1 MTNNGPG
8 SDMKFVFWDD
18 PGDSQ
23 DSVDNQCDC
32 PPWKTEIA
40 YNELRKACCIA
51 KAKQEDLLE
60 QERLDERM
68 IVIMQNGNTG
78 EHYPEYNDEEE
89 WK

>member
-1 MTNNGPG
+1 MINNGPG

-23 DSVDNQCDC
+23 DSVDNQCNC

-40 YNELRKACCIA
+40 FKELRKPCCVA
-51 KAKQEDLLE
+51 RAKQEALLE

-78 EHYPEYNDEEE
+78 EHYLEYNDEEE
-89 WK
+89 

>member
-1 MTNNGPG
+1 MTNKGPG

-51 KAKQEDLLE
+51 REKNGECELDLPNKNEDA
-60 QERLDERM
+60 
-68 IVIMQNGNTG
+68 
-78 EHYPEYNDEEE
+78 
-89 WK
+89 

>member
-1 MTNNGPG
+1 MTNKGPG

-23 DSVDNQCDC
+23 DSVDNQCNC

-40 YNELRKACCIA
+40 YNELRKPCCIA
-51 KAKQEDLLE
+51 RVKQEDLLE

-89 WK
+89 

>member
-1 MTNNGPG
+1 MINEGPG

-23 DSVDNQCDC
+23 DSVDNQCSC

-40 YNELRKACCIA
+40 YNELRKPCCIA

-78 EHYPEYNDEEE
+78 EHYPEYNNEEE
-89 WK
+89 

>member
-1 MTNNGPG
+1 MNQDSSKGPG
-8 SDMKFVFWDD
+8 SDLKFILWDD

-40 YNELRKACCIA
+40 YNELRKSCCIA
-51 KAKQEDLLE
+51 KAKQEHLLE

-78 EHYPEYNDEEE
+78 EHYPEYDDE
-89 WK
+89 K

>member
-89 WK
+89 